1 VTERGTT
8 LPTKAATRSVPG
20 LVLSAALAS
29 WAAIEALAPRASIA
43 WLVWPSDADAGP
55 WLRSA
60 CLLSAAAAIAGTA
73 LHRRRACLAF
83 VPGFILSVGH
93 GVWTLFDGT
102 WSLSHSSYDHAW
114 WGFAPLTLPTSLVVA
129 PGVALALVH
138 PRARW
143 LVAISSVLLVPLIV
157 LFHAAI
163 REPARDIDAVVVL
176 GAGVAPDGT
185 PSAAL
190 RDRVTTGV
198 SIATTTG
205 AMLVVVG
212 AGEGL
217 ASEPRDRHRAVDGAS
232 QRARPVSRLGAH
244 TGCEPW
250 SPPGAAAAHLSP
262 ARAPL
267 RRNGGVAARRA
278 RGRAVLR
285 RAGRGCARLLR
296 SVVLARRAV
305 DRRQPGDASDR

>member
-1 VTERGTT
+1 
-8 LPTKAATRSVPG
+8 
-20 LVLSAALAS
+20 VLSAALAS

-217 ASEPRDRHRAVDGAS
+217 ASEPRSMERLALERGVDPSRLVLIEDGIDTGRSMARVNELVRSRGWERIRVVSHGHHLARLRLTCRRLGLRCDATAAS
-232 QRARPVSRLGAH
+232 QPVGLAA
-244 TGCEPW
+244 EPYFVVRD
-250 SPPGAAAAHLSP
+250 AAALAYY
-262 ARAPL
+262 
-267 RRNGGVAARRA
+267 AA
-278 RGRAVLR
+278 
-285 RAGRGCARLLR
+285 
-296 SVVLARRAV
+296 SFW
-305 DRRQPGDASDR
+305 PGEQ